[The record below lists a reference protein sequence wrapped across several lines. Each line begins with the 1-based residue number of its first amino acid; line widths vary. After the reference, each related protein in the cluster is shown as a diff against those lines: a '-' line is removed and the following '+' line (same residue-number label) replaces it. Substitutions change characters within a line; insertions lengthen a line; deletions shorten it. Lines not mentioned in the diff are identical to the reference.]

1 MKKNEKIQEF
11 VSRLIV
17 ESDPSTF
24 NSLCDD
30 FFQYSYSS
38 VESML
43 TESNSNPELYL
54 ENNLEEQALNT
65 SWYDYYQMICLS
77 KKLDIT
83 VLDIGSAYSKGTL
96 LSLVLNFSNFTSV
109 EVVSERIN
117 WAKKVAA
124 SLGLNTNKFI
134 VSDSLEIDLSQFD
147 VLYIYQPTGRFLTK
161 LLDKVTRK
169 NNQQYIWAVESH
181 GDLIPRL
188 DSDSRLTKKKV
199 QLSFHAARH
208 DRNLYSYS
216 VIRNETSPFI
226 NFERA
231 LYSNRFVEVRDYNSI
246 YGEFRWITKAEKGFV
261 DFQNKTIVIE
271 LNGKRINVKEEDLSN
286 FSFPASIG
294 VFVMKYINSKK
305 VIYKNKEQRII
316 RIITSP
322 KNALELSSSGKVY
335 EEQLS

>member
-1 MKKNEKIQEF
+1 
-11 VSRLIV
+11 
-17 ESDPSTF
+17 
-24 NSLCDD
+24 
-30 FFQYSYSS
+30 
-38 VESML
+38 
-43 TESNSNPELYL
+43 
-54 ENNLEEQALNT
+54 
-65 SWYDYYQMICLS
+65 MIRCILR
-77 KKLDIT
+77 
-83 VLDIGSAYSKGTL
+83 
-96 LSLVLNFSNFTSV
+96 
-109 EVVSERIN
+109 RIN

-246 YGEFRWITKAEKGFV
+246 YGEFRWITKAEKKKFLIRLLTFLYPKKIFITLV
-261 DFQNKTIVIE
+261 
-271 LNGKRINVKEEDLSN
+271 
-286 FSFPASIG
+286 SI
-294 VFVMKYINSKK
+294 MT
-305 VIYKNKEQRII
+305 Q
-316 RIITSP
+316 
-322 KNALELSSSGKVY
+322 
-335 EEQLS
+335 